1 MKSQLPP
8 PVCHANEER
17 VRAAWA
23 RADAQAVSDMQQA
36 GFISHNVPLSATE
49 CTRPGQPLIGESPRT
64 VAIHDLL
71 RRLVPQPLAGRRA
84 VDLGCLEGG
93 LSFELW
99 RAGLQ
104 VLGVEVRED
113 NLARCRRLQA
123 YYGAGGEMEFLQA
136 DVREFRPARPYDV
149 VVCSGLLY
157 HLDDPAAYLHA
168 LGELTAP
175 GGLLFLDTHVAPE
188 DVDLPACEY
197 RPWLSP
203 LMSREQDGLTL
214 RWREYAE
221 DVTKAESSIGNA
233 VSLWLDADSHVEL
246 LLRAGFARVFE
257 PAGYYGPGETALKRR
272 YARRYW
278 AALKQT

>member
-1 MKSQLPP
+1 MVSE
-8 PVCHANEER
+8 HANEAR

-23 RADAQAVSDMQQA
+23 AADAASIARMQQA
-36 GFISHNVPLSATE
+36 GFISHNIPLSATAG
-49 CTRPGQPLIGESPRT
+49 TRPGEPLIGQSPRT

-71 RRLVPQPLAGRRA
+71 RRFVPGPLAGRSA
-84 VDLGCLEGG
+84 LDLGCLEGG

-99 RAGLQ
+99 RAGLK

-113 NLARCRRLQA
+113 NLARCRLVREH
-123 YYGAGGEMEFLQA
+123 YGAGADMEFLQA
-136 DVREFRPARPYDV
+136 DVRAFRPGRTWDV

-157 HLDDPAAYLHA
+157 HLDDPAAYLLA

-188 DVDLPACEY
+188 EVDLPACEY

-203 LMSREQDGLTL
+203 VHTREQDGLTL

-221 DVTKAESSIGNA
+221 DVRQAESSIGNT
-233 VSLWLDADSHVEL
+233 VSLWLDSDSHVEL
-246 LLRAGFARVFE
+246 LLRAGFAQVFE

-272 YARRYW
+272 FARRYW
-278 AALKQT
+278 AALKAT